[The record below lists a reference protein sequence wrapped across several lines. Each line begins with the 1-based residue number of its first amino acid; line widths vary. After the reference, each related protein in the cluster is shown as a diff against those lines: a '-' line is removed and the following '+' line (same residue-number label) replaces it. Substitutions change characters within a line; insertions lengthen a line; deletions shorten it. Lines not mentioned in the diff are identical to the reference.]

1 MGIYQRDNID
11 YQGMIQNMLANRAR
25 GAEIRSRGINRQG
38 EIWGNAV
45 SNIGNIASSTI
56 RDMDAQEQAA
66 KQQEMENS
74 WKAQQL
80 DFQNR
85 QLAQQ
90 KEMQLQQMALSRELA
105 QKQQADTAAANK
117 DENMKN
123 WQIANARLNAAKA
136 KYGRSAGDPT
146 AQAEYADAMFTE
158 QYWRKKAGVDVPTI
172 DPVAPIAS
180 APTEV
185 VETNEDKVARFKEA
199 LAGDWTDEAK
209 ANAEAIREELK
220 NNPKLYADLGTE
232 LKNKGKTK
240 EGKQA
245 DADKYNATVN
255 AAASGEYT
263 YSGARNKIAELEGM
277 YKNRS
282 FTAVKGPNGKYTIK
296 VGKK

>member
-1 MGIYQRDNID
+1 MGIYSRDNVD

-25 GAEIRSRGINRQG
+25 GAQIRSQGINRQG

-56 RDMDAQEQAA
+56 RDMAAQEEAA
-66 KQQEMENS
+66 KQQELENS
-74 WKAQQL
+74 WKQQQI

-90 KEMQLQQMALSRELA
+90 KDLQLQQMALSRELA
-105 QKQQADTAAANK
+105 GQQKAEAAAANQ

-136 KYGRSAGDPT
+136 KYGRSAGDPA

-158 QYWRKKAGVDVPTI
+158 QYWRKKANVDVPEMN
-172 DPVAPIAS
+172 PVAPITS
-180 APTEV
+180 AETPV
-185 VETNEDKVARFKEA
+185 VETNEDKVARFNEA

-209 ANAEAIREELK
+209 ANAEAIREEVK
-220 NNPKLYADLGTE
+220 NDPKLYSDLGTK
-232 LKNKGKTK
+232 LKEKGKTK

-255 AAASGEYT
+255 AAASGEYS
-263 YSGARNKIAELEGM
+263 YSGAKTKIAELEGM

-282 FTAVKGPNGKYTIK
+282 FTAVKGPNGKYKIK

>member
-1 MGIYQRDNID
+1 MGVYSRDNVD

-25 GAEIRSRGINRQG
+25 GAQIRSQGINRQG

-56 RDMDAQEQAA
+56 RDMAAQEEAA
-66 KQQEMENS
+66 KQQELENS
-74 WKAQQL
+74 WKQQQI

-90 KEMQLQQMALSRELA
+90 KDLQLQQMALSRELA
-105 QKQQADTAAANK
+105 GQQKAEAAAANQ

-136 KYGRSAGDPT
+136 KYGRSAGDPA

-158 QYWRKKAGVDVPTI
+158 QYWRKKANVDVPEMN
-172 DPVAPIAS
+172 PVAPITS
-180 APTEV
+180 ATAETPI

-220 NNPKLYADLGTE
+220 NDPKLYADLGTE
-232 LKNKGKTK
+232 LKNKGNTK

-245 DADKYNATVN
+245 AAN
-255 AAASGEYT
+255 AALKSAQESFSKMNTLQKRQFLKDNPQYTANSG
-263 YSGARNKIAELEGM
+263 KL
-277 YKNRS
+277 S
-282 FTAVKGPNGKYTIK
+282 FA
-296 VGKK
+296 KKK

>member
-1 MGIYQRDNID
+1 MGVYSRDNVD

-25 GAEIRSRGINRQG
+25 GAQIRSQGYNRQG

-56 RDMDAQEQAA
+56 RDMAAQEEAA
-66 KQQEMENS
+66 KQQELENS
-74 WKAQQL
+74 WKQQQI

-90 KEMQLQQMALSRELA
+90 KDLQLQQMALSRELA
-105 QKQQADTAAANK
+105 GQQKAEAAAANQ

-136 KYGRSAGDPT
+136 KLGRSAGDPA

-158 QYWRKKAGVDVPTI
+158 QYWRKKANVDVPEMN
-172 DPVAPIAS
+172 PVAPITS
-180 APTEV
+180 ATADTPV

-220 NNPKLYADLGTE
+220 NDPKLYADLGTE
-232 LKNKGKTK
+232 LKNKGNTK

-245 DADKYNATVN
+245 AAN
-255 AAASGEYT
+255 AALKSAQEAFSKMGTLQKRQFLKDNPQYT
-263 YSGARNKIAELEGM
+263 ANGGKL
-277 YKNRS
+277 S
-282 FTAVKGPNGKYTIK
+282 FA
-296 VGKK
+296 KKK

>member
-1 MGIYQRDNID
+1 MGVYSRDNVD

-25 GAEIRSRGINRQG
+25 GAQIRSQGINRQG

-45 SNIGNIASSTI
+45 NNIGNIASSTI
-56 RDMDAQEQAA
+56 RDMAAQEEAA
-66 KQQEMENS
+66 KQQELENS

-90 KEMQLQQMALSRELA
+90 KDLQLQQMALSRELA
-105 QKQQADTAAANK
+105 GQQKAETAAANQ

-136 KYGRSAGDPT
+136 KFGRSAGDPA

-158 QYWRKKAGVDVPTI
+158 QYWRKKAGVDVPDMT
-172 DPVAPIAS
+172 PVAPITS
-180 APTEV
+180 AETPIA
-185 VETNEDKVARFKEA
+185 ETNEDKVARFNEA
-199 LAGDWTDEAK
+199 LAGEWTDEAK
-209 ANAEAIREELK
+209 ANAEAIHEELR
-220 NNPKLYADLGTE
+220 NDPKLYADLGAK
-232 LKNKGKTK
+232 LKGMGKTK

-245 DADKYNATVN
+245 DADKYNATVK

-263 YSGARNKIAELEGM
+263 YSGAKDKIAELEGM